1 MNNLIQH
8 GLGYTLPVSTLG
20 SYHQDWF
27 MGDIVPFRSC
37 AYVFRMVSQ
46 GTGTS
51 FTKWYTVEQLL
62 F

>member
-27 MGDIVPFRSC
+27 MGDI
-37 AYVFRMVSQ
+37 
-46 GTGTS
+46 
-51 FTKWYTVEQLL
+51 LL
-62 F
+62 FHPELIK